1 MHRRPRASKC
11 AFFFFFFL
19 GCCCWITQPGLEVVE
34 WFEQHLTPL
43 LWIYSIVEDLIDAN
57 LDFSYIS
64 KANIVL
70 FLLHCN
76 FLTTSVTNY
85 FFRLLCCISTGHP
98 SLWSS
103 SHEFDEGCA
112 TVKFLG
118 FTPSFV
124 CSTMIQTLCD
134 DNAGCAVFI
143 MTCSYSLGSR
153 GSTGGVVTM
162 AHNWLFVVD
171 TRTMPTAKSHT
182 SGTPSCCPGRPEGE
196 SAPKLVDPQ
205 CKDGRSSWTCADSII
220 LWTRN

>member
-1 MHRRPRASKC
+1 M
-11 AFFFFFFL
+11 
-19 GCCCWITQPGLEVVE
+19 
-34 WFEQHLTPL
+34 
-43 LWIYSIVEDLIDAN
+43 
-57 LDFSYIS
+57 
-64 KANIVL
+64 
-70 FLLHCN
+70 
-76 FLTTSVTNY
+76 
-85 FFRLLCCISTGHP
+85 
-98 SLWSS
+98 
-103 SHEFDEGCA
+103 
-112 TVKFLG
+112 KFLD

-220 LWTRN
+220 LWTKKLKLVKLPMIQHLLTKSPGSFLLKFSQISGMSSRVFLLCFYLWKEYFLLNCNFGSYGDSERTK